1 MPGDDA
7 LYGQYL
13 AGDESACDALM
24 LRYGDAVVAYLYG
37 FLHDYQDAEDLML
50 ELFARIM
57 VRKPAIREGGFR
69 AYLFKSARHEAAR
82 YHRKKLRMQEFGLDD
97 APPPAVDSSEDTYL
111 RTERGAALQRCL
123 SGMEAQ
129 YSEPLWL
136 IYAMGLSYAQA
147 ASVLGCSTKKV
158 DNLVTA
164 GKKLLRRELEK
175 EGITHAFE

>member
-7 LYGQYL
+7 LYSQYL

-24 LRYGDAVVAYLYG
+24 LRYGDAVVAYLFG

-57 VRKPAIREGGFR
+57 VRKPAIRPGGFR

-82 YHRKKLRMQEFGLDD
+82 YHKKKLRLQEFGLDEEL
-97 APPPAVDSSEDTYL
+97 PPSVDSSEDVVL
-111 RTERGAALQRCL
+111 RSERGAALQRCL
-123 SGMEAQ
+123 ARMDAQ
-129 YSEPLWL
+129 YREPLWL
-136 IYAMGLSYAQA
+136 VYAMGLSYAQTA
-147 ASVLGCSTKKV
+147 GVLGVGAKKV